1 MELNKEQ
8 IKKIDSFLEAIGVEY
23 IDIRYEMVDHIA
35 SEIEDN
41 VEDIDSFFKDNGFQT
56 TFIKFMLSRKK
67 EFETKYKNQVKK
79 LNWFYT
85 KNLCKG
91 IFKLISKPKILLPIS
106 ILLFLCIQFGNL
118 YLKEISI
125 ALFMF
130 LIGSYVFILFKFRTF
145 GKKFENVKFVKFYT
159 ILNSFLVI
167 FPINFP
173 NIFSV
178 LYDGNYSTVVM
189 YFYLISFIGISLVN
203 LHFLN
208 KKEMIEQKYNFLIQ

>member
-23 IDIRYEMVDHIA
+23 IDIRFEIVDHIA

-41 VEDIDSFFKDNGFQT
+41 VEDIDSFFKEDGFQT
-56 TFIKFMLSRKK
+56 PFLKYMLSRKK

-91 IFKLISKPKILLPIS
+91 ILNLISKPKILLPIS
-106 ILLFLCIQFGNL
+106 ILIFLCIQFGNL

-125 ALFMF
+125 ALFML
-130 LIGSYVFILFKFRTF
+130 LIGSYVFILFRFRTF

-159 ILNSFLVI
+159 VLNSFLVI
-167 FPINFP
+167 LPINFP

-178 LYDGNYSTVVM
+178 LYEGNYSTIVM